1 MNKDGELAENLRE
14 DASTDKYELQEKAR
28 NPILASVL
36 CFISAIFF
44 SFMYLNTKVIYLFYP
59 SITFQSIS
67 ILRSIGSLIF
77 IIPILLAS
85 KSGRNTLKDTSILF
99 NWKFLIAVA
108 SNVCIGS
115 IVQYELGFLPI
126 TTIAIILNLGPIL
139 TVLTATCL
147 LHE

>member
-1 MNKDGELAENLRE
+1 MNKKGVLSENLQ
-14 DASTDKYELQEKAR
+14 DNASTVKEVSEEKAR
-28 NPILASVL
+28 NPIFASVL

-44 SFMYLNTKVIYLFYP
+44 SLMYLNTKVIYLFYP

-77 IIPILLAS
+77 ILPILLAS
-85 KSGRNTLKDTSILF
+85 KNGRKALKDTSILLD
-99 NWKFLIAVA
+99 WKFLIAVA

-139 TVLTATCL
+139 TVFTATCL
-147 LHE
+147 MPE